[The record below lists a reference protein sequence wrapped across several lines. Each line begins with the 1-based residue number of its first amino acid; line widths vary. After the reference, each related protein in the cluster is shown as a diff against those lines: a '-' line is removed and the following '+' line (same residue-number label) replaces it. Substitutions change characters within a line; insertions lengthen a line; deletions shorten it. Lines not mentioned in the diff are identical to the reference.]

1 MKEEKPEE
9 IKITDRRHFYPDGT
23 PRSDAFDRQETEPTG
38 PAPAGAS
45 ASESPSTSAPRAGS
59 AEAPTFIGFV
69 AGLAHSAATYLGL
82 APNPASGKTE
92 VDLKAAQQMIEILSM
107 LETKTRGNLT
117 PEEERF
123 LQNSLTD
130 LRLTYVR
137 VASSQR

>member
-1 MKEEKPEE
+1 M
-9 IKITDRRHFYPDGT
+9 
-23 PRSDAFDRQETEPTG
+23 FDRQQAESAGPT
-38 PAPAGAS
+38 PASTAT
-45 ASESPSTSAPRAGS
+45 SESPSNSASRAGS

-69 AGLAHSAATYLGL
+69 AGLVHSAATYLGL

-107 LETKTRGNLT
+107 LERKTKGNLT

-137 VASSQR
+137 VATSQR